1 MSKRR
6 KKPLSIEKAE
16 PAICGVDLR
25 YQILGDLPF
34 FEGLSKQSLEEVNR
48 YFREHGYSAG
58 ETIYFSGDPA
68 ARLFVVAMGRVK
80 LMQHT
85 LQGQDVALELLT
97 SGDFFG
103 ALSQLGEETFPDTAY
118 AITDCCVLA
127 IPADS
132 FQRILEDHP
141 SVGPIALRVMAKRLQ
156 KAHEIIRQLSALP
169 VDQRVASTLVRL
181 ADKFGQPDEVG
192 FLIQLPL
199 SRQDLAQMTGSTP
212 ETVSR
217 VLSEFKREGLIRTG
231 REWVA
236 LLDQDALTR
245 LFT

>member
-1 MSKRR
+1 
-6 KKPLSIEKAE
+6 
-16 PAICGVDLR
+16 
-25 YQILGDLPF
+25 
-34 FEGLSKQSLEEVNR
+34 
-48 YFREHGYSAG
+48 
-58 ETIYFSGDPA
+58 
-68 ARLFVVAMGRVK
+68 
-80 LMQHT
+80 
-85 LQGQDVALELLT
+85 
-97 SGDFFG
+97 
-103 ALSQLGEETFPDTAY
+103 
-118 AITDCCVLA
+118 
-127 IPADS
+127 
-132 FQRILEDHP
+132 
-141 SVGPIALRVMAKRLQ
+141 MAKRLQ